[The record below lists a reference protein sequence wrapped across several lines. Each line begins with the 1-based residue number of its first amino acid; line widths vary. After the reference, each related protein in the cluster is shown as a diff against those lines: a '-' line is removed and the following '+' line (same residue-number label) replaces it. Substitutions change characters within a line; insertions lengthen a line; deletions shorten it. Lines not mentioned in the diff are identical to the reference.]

1 MKIRYSLFVLLSV
14 LLLLPALGEAENIFR
29 ERVYLHTDK
38 QTYLS
43 GELLWMKF
51 YLTDETG
58 KPSSLSKVGYVELVD
73 ESTAQVQEKLD
84 INDGVAEGWM
94 ELPVTLPTGNY
105 RLIAY
110 TRNMRNEGE
119 DVFFNKTIGIINT
132 FKADASVVTDTV
144 MNDTGLPSPAKG
156 SVRVSTKEQLYSTQ
170 TSGEIL
176 IADLPENVHSLSVS
190 IAGVDLVRYNEDIS
204 LWSDNLKK
212 YADVPAK
219 TDFLPEYEG
228 HIISGKIIDIS
239 TNPASTEENILSL
252 LGFVG
257 DQVRLFG
264 GTVKEGGNVSF
275 FTKRITGSREM
286 AVSTSSSFGN
296 KYRIN
301 IESPFTSHREMNMPE
316 FVINRQWQEQ
326 LLQRS
331 IGMQVMYA
339 YTADSMSRVD
349 TTYSYFRHKPD
360 RSFILEEYTRFNTM
374 EEVVIEFIPPLRFRQ
389 YNNKRFLSVLM
400 NENNK
405 FSSNSMVLLDGIP
418 IMENDIIFNY
428 NPLLVYKIDV
438 YKDKFVF
445 GNNHFEGMVFLT
457 TYQHDYPGLVLDES
471 TQIFDYEGTQVRRYF
486 YSPSYTENTA
496 TGKKMPDYR
505 HTLLWMPEVEIGA
518 KSSLSMPFCTSSLT
532 GDFQVTVE
540 GITKDGKVIRGV
552 SFFSVKDQ

>member
-1 MKIRYSLFVLLSV
+1 MKIRYLLFVLLSV
-14 LLLLPALGEAENIFR
+14 LLLIPALGEAENFSR

-43 GELLWMKF
+43 GELLWMKL

-58 KPSSLSKVGYVELVD
+58 KPSSLSKVAYVELVD

-84 INDGVAEGWM
+84 INAGVAEGWM

-119 DVFFNKTIGIINT
+119 AVFFNKTIGIINT
-132 FKADASVVTDTV
+132 FKADASVITDTV
-144 MNDTGLPSPAKG
+144 MNDTDLPLTAKG
-156 SVRVSTKEQLYSTQ
+156 SIHVSTKEQLYSAQ
-170 TSGEIL
+170 TAGEIF
-176 IADLPENVHSLSVS
+176 ITDLPENVHSLSVS
-190 IAGVDLVRYNEDIS
+190 VAGVDLVQYNEDIS
-204 LWSDNLKK
+204 LWNDNLKK
-212 YADVPAK
+212 YADVPVKA
-219 TDFLPEYEG
+219 DFIPEYEG
-228 HIISGKIIDIS
+228 HIISGKINDIS
-239 TNPASTEENILSL
+239 TNQTSADENIFSL

-286 AVSTSSSFGN
+286 AVSTTSSFGN
-296 KYRIN
+296 KYRIS
-301 IESPFTSHREMNMPE
+301 IESPFVSHQEMNMPE
-316 FVINRQWQEQ
+316 LVINRQWHEQ

-360 RSFILEEYTRFNTM
+360 RSFILDEYTRFNSM

-389 YNNKRFLSVLM
+389 YNNKRYLSVLM

-405 FSSNSMVLLDGIP
+405 FSLNSMVLLDGIP

-428 NPLLVYKIDV
+428 NPLLVYKIDI

-445 GNNHFEGMVFLT
+445 GNNHFEGLVFFT
-457 TYQHDYPGLVLDES
+457 TYQHDYPSLVLDES
-471 TQIFDYEGTQVRRYF
+471 TQLFDYEGTQVHRYF
-486 YSPSYTENTA
+486 YSPSYNEKNNSKTKT
-496 TGKKMPDYR
+496 PDFR
-505 HTLLWMPEVEIGA
+505 HTLLWMPNLETEGKPA
-518 KSSLSMPFCTSSLT
+518 LSVPFSTSNLT
-532 GDFQVTVE
+532 GTFKVTVE
-540 GITKDGKVIRGV
+540 GITKDGKVINGM
-552 SFFSVKDQ
+552 SFFHVKN